1 MTAIMLFRQAPT
13 YYCIWLLAFVC
24 ILFVAAAS
32 HELKSP
38 LAVIMANVEN
48 IQNIGI
54 AQPQAQNHLK
64 VTDTEYMSF

>member
-32 HELKSP
+32 HKLKSP
-38 LAVIMANVEN
+38 LAVIHGKRGEH
-48 IQNIGI
+48 
-54 AQPQAQNHLK
+54 P
-64 VTDTEYMSF
+64 EYWDSGTSSTKPSESD